1 MSRLLRKTITGWVDS
16 KARMMQ
22 LLEDEKELG
31 ARLVYAKAVCFCD
44 KKIAQI
50 KSRRRELV
58 KRLLVASVLSWTMA
72 SAGCNVARESC
83 HLVGAAC
90 QDIGWT
96 MEKIGENINTEEK

>member
-1 MSRLLRKTITGWVDS
+1 MGKTITEWVES

-22 LLEDEKELG
+22 LLEAEQEPQQ
-31 ARLVYAKAVCFCD
+31 RLDYAKAVDFCD

-50 KSRRRELV
+50 KSRRRELL
-58 KRLLVASVLSWTMA
+58 KRALVWFVLSLSVS
-72 SAGCNVARESC
+72 SAGCNVAREGC

-96 MEKIGENINTEEK
+96 ATKIGENITTEQEK